1 MSDNGIKTEDERLQ
15 AREEGGDDEV
25 RAWPSH
31 CYAPPHLA
39 HAVCSGA

>member
-1 MSDNGIKTEDERLQ
+1 MMSDNGLKAEDDHLQ

-31 CYAPPHLA
+31 
-39 HAVCSGA
+39 